1 VCPPGAERTFAL
13 TPATCQPDSN
23 TERPPSKRRPR
34 APEAPGARRA
44 RSNNGQDWAENVLPV
59 FEGLSV
65 KRTDIVVANFALWIN
80 KEPELRANLTAFADY
95 AAAHGPELPF
105 LIWRDSSVQHFN
117 TPDGDYVGVNWPWA
131 CRAIGDDP
139 DAVRLAPDGRLSSDR
154 EELQV
159 WLGRG
164 CSQGLRQ
171 GLETGDRAEALPR
184 VESASV
190 RLLRPVMEW
199 LQYPPRSRGCYCTCK

>member
-1 VCPPGAERTFAL
+1 ML
-13 TPATCQPDSN
+13 T
-23 TERPPSKRRPR
+23 
-34 APEAPGARRA
+34 
-44 RSNNGQDWAENVLPV
+44 V

-117 TPDGDYVGVNWPWA
+117 TPDGDYVGVNWPWT

-159 WLGRG
+159 
-164 CSQGLRQ
+164 
-171 GLETGDRAEALPR
+171 RAEAGPPGLRWGCPGTR
-184 VESASV
+184 RSPAARESASV
-190 RLLRPVMEW
+190 RL
-199 LQYPPRSRGCYCTCK
+199 